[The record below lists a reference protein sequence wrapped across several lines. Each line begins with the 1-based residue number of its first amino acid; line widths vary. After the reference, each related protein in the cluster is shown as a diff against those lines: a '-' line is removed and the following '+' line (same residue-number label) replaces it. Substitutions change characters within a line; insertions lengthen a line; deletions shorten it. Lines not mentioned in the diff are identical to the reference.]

1 MVSHTLVFL
10 WECLIKVTNM
20 LAFIAMIYF
29 GTVIMSRLWMKVVID
44 ELGFITKAIIY
55 VMESCG
61 LKLAQW

>member
-1 MVSHTLVFL
+1 
-10 WECLIKVTNM
+10 
-20 LAFIAMIYF
+20 MIYV